1 MSLIGGGGGSGT
13 LAFRK
18 EGSRRAKEDVELKG
32 GKIKEDEEKIWR
44 EESSIVHQPG
54 VTCMEE
60 GRGGRDRKE

>member
-1 MSLIGGGGGSGT
+1 MMD
-13 LAFRK
+13 A
-18 EGSRRAKEDVELKG
+18 ELKG

-60 GRGGRDRKE
+60 GKGGRDRKE